1 MATVVKLSRADGMAH
16 SENKPALTPEE
27 ISFVRETFK
36 PVSEIRDQAAAL
48 FYARLF
54 ELDPTLED
62 LFKNADMSEQG
73 KKLMATIGIAVGSL
87 DKIGEIIP
95 TVRRLGVKHV
105 AYGVKPEHYETVGT
119 ALIDTLKKA
128 LGDGFNSEAQAAWTK
143 TYGLLATTMK
153 EAAAEAAM
161 DFEAV
166 DNVDDTNKNQSAV
179 SAGKERAI
187 MGDANIKSGTEMPMQ
202 SFKTM
207 VDAMPVAVMVADL
220 ESFEIIYMNST
231 SLETL
236 RTIESAL
243 PVKADDML
251 GTCID
256 VFHKNPSHQRK
267 MLADPKNLPHTAQ
280 IHVGG
285 ETLDLL
291 VTAITDTDGRYI
303 GPMLTWS
310 VITEKLKAEEA
321 QFRQSQMLDQI
332 PVNVLMCDLEN
343 FEVIYMNETSKK
355 TLKTLEHLLP
365 VKADNMIGTSIDVF
379 HKDPSHQRKLLKDPS
394 NLPWKTRISVGPET
408 LDLLVSPI
416 VDTAGNYIGPMLT
429 WSIIT
434 QTVKLADDF
443 EVNIKGIAEAVSSAS
458 TEMQSSAEALAA
470 TAEETSNQANTV
482 AAASEEL
489 SSSINEISQQVSR
502 SASISAEAV
511 SEAGRSEK
519 QIQGLANAA
528 DKIGEV
534 VNLINDIAGQTNL
547 LALNATIEAARAG
560 EAGKGFAVV
569 ASEVKN
575 LANQTAKATEEISG
589 QVSSIQSATR
599 DAVGAIAGISKI
611 INELNEIATAI
622 SSAVEEQG
630 AATQEVAT
638 NITGVTSAASE
649 TGQSAS
655 QVLEAAA
662 ELSRQSENLGTESD
676 KFLAEMRK

>member
-1 MATVVKLSRADGMAH
+1 MATVVKMRRVDGRARPDSSR
-16 SENKPALTPEE
+16 SLTPEE
-27 ISFVRETFK
+27 ISLVRHTFQ
-36 PVSEIRDQAAAL
+36 PVAEIRDQAAAL
-48 FYARLF
+48 FYTRLF
-54 ELDPTLED
+54 ELDPMLEN
-62 LFKNADMSEQG
+62 LFEDADMAEQG
-73 KKLMATIGIAVGSL
+73 KKLMATIGVVVGAL

-95 TVRRLGVKHV
+95 TVRRLGAKHV
-105 AYGVKPEHYETVGT
+105 EYGVKPEHYDTVGV
-119 ALIDTLKKA
+119 ALIDTLKKT
-128 LGDGFNSEAQAAWTK
+128 LGDEFTSEAQAAWVK
-143 TYGLLATTMK
+143 MYSLLATTMK
-153 EAAAEAAM
+153 AAAAGAALNGEGG
-161 DFEAV
+161 DSFADVKKTQSAESASKEETV
-166 DNVDDTNKNQSAV
+166 VGDTNV
-179 SAGKERAI
+179 TG
-187 MGDANIKSGTEMPMQ
+187 GTGLQMQ
-202 SFKTM
+202 TFKTM

-220 ESFEIIYMNST
+220 ESFEIIYMNNA
-231 SLETL
+231 SLVTL
-236 RTIESAL
+236 RSIEGSL
-243 PVKADDML
+243 PVKADDMV
-251 GTCID
+251 GTC
-256 VFHKNPSHQRK
+256 
-267 MLADPKNLPHTAQ
+267 
-280 IHVGG
+280 
-285 ETLDLL
+285 
-291 VTAITDTDGRYI
+291 
-303 GPMLTWS
+303 
-310 VITEKLKAEEA
+310 
-321 QFRQSQMLDQI
+321 
-332 PVNVLMCDLEN
+332 
-343 FEVIYMNETSKK
+343 
-355 TLKTLEHLLP
+355 
-365 VKADNMIGTSIDVF
+365 IDVF
-379 HKDPSHQRKLLKDPS
+379 HKDPSHQRRLLADPS
-394 NLPWKTRISVGPET
+394 NLPWSTKITVGPET

-416 VDTAGNYIGPMLT
+416 FDADGKYSGAMLT
-429 WSIIT
+429 WSVIT
-434 QTVKLADDF
+434 RTVKLADDF
-443 EVNIKGIAEAVSSAS
+443 EINIKGIAEAVSSAS

-511 SEAGRSEK
+511 SEAQRSEQ

-649 TGQSAS
+649 TGQSAT

-662 ELSRQSENLGTESD
+662 ELSRQSEILGTEADS
-676 KFLAEMRK
+676 FLTEMRK